1 MAKITKQVRMVFDL
15 NKCVGCQTCSMACKT
30 MWTDRDEG
38 QMYMYWNNVE
48 TQPGRGYPKN
58 WETAGG
64 GFQGNQVDL
73 GGDGDPHVGN
83 LPEIEPDYGAAWE
96 YNYGDVLKTECEPAP
111 EGCAATKSVVVPFPS
126 PDGSD
131 AYASN
136 WDEDVGE
143 GAWPNTQYFYLPRIC
158 NHCTKPA
165 CLEACPRQSIYKREE
180 DGIVLVDQDRCRG
193 YRYCVAGCPYKK
205 MYYNPMTKKS
215 EKCIFCYPRL
225 ENDEGNFCVTQCVG
239 RVRWVGYDNNP
250 AANVNKLVDDWGV
263 GLRLHP
269 EWGTEP
275 NTFYVPPVSAP
286 TYDADGNVTGNQR
299 IPVEQLAAMFGDTQS
314 QNERSRI
321 ARIEEIF
328 DILKTE
334 RAKVASGGSSELM
347 DILISRSEADRVQLD

>member
-1 MAKITKQVRMVFDL
+1 MAKIQRQVRMVFDL

-30 MWTDRDEG
+30 MWTDRNEG

-73 GGDGDPHVGN
+73 GDDPHVGN

-96 YNYGDVLKTECEPAP
+96 YNYGDVMKTE
-111 EGCAATKSVVVPFPS
+111 GGDATTEIVVPFPS

-143 GAWPNTQYFYLPRIC
+143 GAMPNTHYFYLPRIC
-158 NHCTKPA
+158 NHCSKPA

-180 DGIVLVDQDRCRG
+180 DGIVLIDQDRCRG
-193 YRYCVAGCPYKK
+193 YRYCVHGCPYKK
-205 MYYNPMTKKS
+205 VYYNPMTKKS

-225 ENDEGNFCVTQCVG
+225 EQGEGNFCVTQCVG

-250 AANVNKLVDDWGV
+250 NANVNKLVDVWRV

-269 EWGTEP
+269 EFGTEP
-275 NTFYVPPVSAP
+275 NCFYVPPISAP
-286 TYDADGNVTGNQR
+286 TYDGQGNVTGNSR
-299 IPVEQLAAMFGDTQS
+299 IPVEQLAAMFGDTKS
-314 QNERSRI
+314 QNMASRI
-321 ARIEEIF
+321 ARVEEIF
-328 DILKTE
+328 GILETE
-334 RAKVASGGSSELM
+334 RAKVAAGGSSELM

>member
-1 MAKITKQVRMVFDL
+1 MAKIQKQVRMVFDL

-30 MWTDRDEG
+30 MWTDRDDG

-58 WETAGG
+58 WETSGG

-73 GGDGDPHVGN
+73 GDDPHVGN
-83 LPEIEPDYGAAWE
+83 LPGIEADYGAAWE
-96 YNYGDVLKTECEPAP
+96 YNYGDVMKTDGGE
-111 EGCAATKSVVVPFPS
+111 ATTDIIVPFPE

-143 GAWPNTQYFYLPRIC
+143 GAMPNTQYFYLPRIC

-205 MYYNPMTKKS
+205 MYYNPETKKS

-225 ENDEGNFCVTQCVG
+225 ENGEGNFCVTQCVG

-250 AANVNKLVDDWGV
+250 NANVNKLVDDWGV

-269 EWGTEP
+269 EFGTEP
-275 NTFYVPPVSAP
+275 NTFYVPPISAP
-286 TYDADGNVTGNQR
+286 TYDTDGNVTGNRR
-299 IPVEQLAAMFGDTQS
+299 IPVEQLAAMFGDTKS
-314 QNERSRI
+314 QNMASRI
-321 ARIEEIF
+321 ARVEEIF
-328 DILKTE
+328 GILETE
-334 RAKVASGGSSELM
+334 RAKAASGEGSELM
-347 DILISRSEADRVQLD
+347 NILISRSEADRVQLG